1 MAKSAALA
9 RFKKL
14 QLRRSAAASR
24 AKQVARQTAKDQQ
37 GMIVSGG
44 TGFGLGFAE
53 SKGWN
58 LPTIDSIDPIFLY
71 AIASLAGT
79 FFIKDR
85 QVRDILKN
93 TTVGLASVA
102 AYKAGKFGVNSLF
115 NYAKPAATATAGWG
129 EEIVETGEF

>member
-14 QLRRSAAASR
+14 QLARSASAAR
-24 AKQVARQTAKDQQ
+24 ARQVAKQTAKEQQ
-37 GMIVSGG
+37 GMIISGG
-44 TGFGLGFAE
+44 TGFGIGFAE
-53 SKGWN
+53 KQGWS
-58 LPTIDSIDPIFLY
+58 LPTIDKIDPVFLY

-85 QVRDILKN
+85 QVKDILKS
-93 TTVGLASVA
+93 TTVGLAAVA
-102 AYKAGKFGVNSLF
+102 AYKAGKGGADVLF
-115 NYAKPAATATAGWG
+115 NYTKPVATAGWG